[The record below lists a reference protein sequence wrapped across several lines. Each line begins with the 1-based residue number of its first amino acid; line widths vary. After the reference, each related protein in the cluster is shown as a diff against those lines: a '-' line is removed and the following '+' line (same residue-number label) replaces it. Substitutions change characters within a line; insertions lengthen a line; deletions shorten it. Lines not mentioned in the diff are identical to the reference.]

1 MPMRHHR
8 NMRFRLRI
16 LCLLVAGVLA
26 AQAQTQKMNLDE
38 LKQMISSSL
47 ALKHDDKKIAEY
59 LKHVQLTE
67 RLTDPMIEQYMA
79 MGAGAKTVHELQVLR
94 DATAKQ
100 FPTKTEAAAV
110 SAGGASP
117 DQPQMTL
124 GAKHEYKPIP
134 PPDSVKQAQIL
145 DLFREYALN
154 YTKNMPN
161 FICLE
166 VMDRFVYVPRVDRE
180 MRIDRLEAQLSYTE
194 GQEHY
199 HMLAQNGKET
209 FSDMDKIQGGSVS
222 SGEFASMMSKIFEP
236 QSEADFEWDHWGT
249 LRDQRVAV
257 YRYHIDSGHS
267 VFTISFDNSQRI
279 VTAYKGL
286 IYGDPI
292 TGIITRITFEA
303 VDIPTGFPV
312 RAATDVLDYGEVQ
325 ISGNPFILPL
335 KADLKMMA
343 QVPRGEQKNH
353 NEIGFKLY
361 RKFGADSTISFGD
374 LKDAEGTPLP
384 GGEIEGPPPVMMPPP
399 ATTPP
404 PATSPRPPAD
414 PATATPSQPPPR

>member
-1 MPMRHHR
+1 MRHHR
-8 NMRFRLRI
+8 IMRFRLRI

-38 LKQMISSSL
+38 LRQMISSSL

-110 SAGGASP
+110 SAGGAGA

-124 GAKHEYKPIP
+124 GTKHEYKPIP
-134 PPDSVKQAQIL
+134 PPDSVKQQQIL

-154 YTKNMPN
+154 YTKSMPN

-180 MRIDRLEAQLSYTE
+180 MKIDRLEAQLSYTD

-222 SGEFASMMSKIFEP
+222 SGEFASMMSEIFEP
-236 QSEADFEWDHWGT
+236 HSEAEFEWDHWGT

-257 YRYHIDSGHS
+257 FRYHIDSGHS
-267 VFTISFDNSQRI
+267 VFTIRFDNTQRI

-286 IYGDPI
+286 IYGDPV

-303 VDIPTGFPV
+303 VDIPAGFPV
-312 RAATDVLDYGEVQ
+312 RTATDVLDYGEVQ

-335 KADLKMMA
+335 KADLKMSA
-343 QVPRGEQKNH
+343 QVSRGEQKDH
-353 NEIGFKLY
+353 NEIAFKLY

-374 LKDAEGTPLP
+374 LKDAEGTPTP
-384 GGEIEGPPPVMMPPP
+384 GGEIEGPPPVMIPPASTPPP
-399 ATTPP
+399 ATT
-404 PATSPRPPAD
+404 PRPPAD
-414 PATATPSQPPPR
+414 PAATSNPSQPPPR